1 MKNEDYTL
9 FPIPTKLLDLMG
21 IDTSAAL
28 RVAVDEGGKLT
39 VLKGETQTELEDITI
54 DDLPEENTDD
64 DADECEAGCAHCEYW
79 CPHCKRCLLEEDD
92 AGGWDGK

>member
-28 RVAVDEGGKLT
+28 RVEVDADGKLT
-39 VLKGETQTELEDITI
+39 VIKGAQQTELEDITI
-54 DDLPEENTDD
+54 DDLPEENTD
-64 DADECEAGCAHCEYW
+64 ECETGCAHCEYW
-79 CPHCKRCLLEEDD
+79 CPHCKRCLLDD
-92 AGGWDGK
+92 DTEGDWDGK

>member
-1 MKNEDYTL
+1 MKTEDYTL

-21 IDTSAAL
+21 IDTTAAL
-28 RVAVDEGGKLT
+28 RVTVDADGKLT
-39 VLKGETQTELEDITI
+39 VIKGAQQTELEDITI
-54 DDLPEENTDD
+54 DDLPEENTD
-64 DADECEAGCAHCEYW
+64 ECETGCAHCEYW

>member
-28 RVAVDEGGKLT
+28 RVAVDADGKLT
-39 VLKGETQTELEDITI
+39 VLKGETQIELEDITI
-54 DDLPEENTDD
+54 DDLPEENTD
-64 DADECEAGCAHCEYW
+64 ECETGCAHCEYW
-79 CPHCKRCLLEEDD
+79 CPHCKRCLLDD
-92 AGGWDGK
+92 DTEGGWDGK

>member
-21 IDTSAAL
+21 IDTTAAL
-28 RVAVDEGGKLT
+28 RVAVDADGKLT

-54 DDLPEENTDD
+54 DDLPEENTD
-64 DADECEAGCAHCEYW
+64 ECETGCAHCEYW
-79 CPHCKRCLLEEDD
+79 CPHCKRCLLEDD
-92 AGGWDGK
+92 EEGWDGK

>member
-1 MKNEDYTL
+1 
-9 FPIPTKLLDLMG
+9 MG
-21 IDTSAAL
+21 IDTTAAL
-28 RVAVDEGGKLT
+28 RVAADADGKLT

-54 DDLPEENTDD
+54 DDLPEENTD
-64 DADECEAGCAHCEYW
+64 ECETGCAHCEYW

>member
-21 IDTSAAL
+21 IDTTAAL
-28 RVAVDEGGKLT
+28 RVAVDADGKLT

-54 DDLPEENTDD
+54 DDLPEENTD
-64 DADECEAGCAHCEYW
+64 ECETGCAHCEYR
-79 CPHCKRCLLEEDD
+79 CPHCKRCLLEDD
-92 AGGWDGK
+92 EEGWDGK

>member
-28 RVAVDEGGKLT
+28 RVAVDADGKLT
-39 VLKGETQTELEDITI
+39 VIKGVQQTELEDITI
-54 DDLPEENTDD
+54 DDLPEENTD
-64 DADECEAGCAHCEYW
+64 ECETGCAHCEYW
-79 CPHCKRCLLEEDD
+79 CPHCKRCLLDD
-92 AGGWDGK
+92 DTEGGWDGK

>member
-28 RVAVDEGGKLT
+28 RVAVDADSKLT
-39 VLKGETQTELEDITI
+39 VIKGAQQTELEDVTI
-54 DDLPEENTDD
+54 DDLPEENTD
-64 DADECEAGCAHCEYW
+64 ECETGCAHCEYW
-79 CPHCKRCLLEEDD
+79 CPHCKRCLLDD
-92 AGGWDGK
+92 DTEGAWDGK

>member
-21 IDTSAAL
+21 IDTSTAL
-28 RVAVDEGGKLT
+28 RVAVDTDGKLT
-39 VLKGETQTELEDITI
+39 VIKGAQQTELEDITI
-54 DDLPEENTDD
+54 DDLPEENTD
-64 DADECEAGCAHCEYW
+64 ECEVGCAHCEYW
-79 CPHCKRCLLEEDD
+79 CPHCKHCLLEEDD

>member
-28 RVAVDEGGKLT
+28 RVAVDEDGKLT
-39 VLKGETQTELEDITI
+39 VIKGAQQTELEDITI
-54 DDLPEENTDD
+54 DDLPEENTD
-64 DADECEAGCAHCEYW
+64 ECETGCAHCEYW

>member
-1 MKNEDYTL
+1 MKTEDYTL

-28 RVAVDEGGKLT
+28 RVAVDADGKLT

-54 DDLPEENTDD
+54 DDLPEENTD
-64 DADECEAGCAHCEYW
+64 ECETGCVHCEYW

>member
-21 IDTSAAL
+21 IDTTAAL
-28 RVAVDEGGKLT
+28 RVAVDEDGKLT

-64 DADECEAGCAHCEYW
+64 DADECETGCAHCEYW
-79 CPHCKRCLLEEDD
+79 CPHCKRCLLDDD
-92 AGGWDGK
+92 AEGDWDGK

>member
-28 RVAVDEGGKLT
+28 LVAVDTDGKLT
-39 VLKGETQTELEDITI
+39 VIKGAQQTELEDITI
-54 DDLPEENTDD
+54 DDLPAENTD
-64 DADECEAGCAHCEYW
+64 ECETGCAHCEYW
-79 CPHCKRCLLEEDD
+79 CPHCKRCLLEDD
-92 AGGWDGK
+92 EEGWDGK

>member
-28 RVAVDEGGKLT
+28 RVAVDEDGKLT
-39 VLKGETQTELEDITI
+39 VIKGAQQTELEDITI
-54 DDLPEENTDD
+54 DDLPEENTD
-64 DADECEAGCAHCEYW
+64 ECETGCAHCEYW
-79 CPHCKRCLLEEDD
+79 CPHCKRCLLDDD
-92 AGGWDGK
+92 AEGDWDGK

>member
-28 RVAVDEGGKLT
+28 RVAVDADGKLT
-39 VLKGETQTELEDITI
+39 VIKKAQQTELEDITI
-54 DDLPEENTDD
+54 DDLPEENTD
-64 DADECEAGCAHCEYW
+64 ECETGCAHCEYW

>member
-1 MKNEDYTL
+1 MKNEDYAL
-9 FPIPTKLLDLMG
+9 FPIPTRLLDLMG

-28 RVAVDEGGKLT
+28 RVAVDADGKLT

-54 DDLPEENTDD
+54 DDLPEENTD
-64 DADECEAGCAHCEYW
+64 ECETGCAHCEYW

>member
-28 RVAVDEGGKLT
+28 RVTVDADGKLT
-39 VLKGETQTELEDITI
+39 VIKGAQQTELEDITI
-54 DDLPEENTDD
+54 DDLPEENTD
-64 DADECEAGCAHCEYW
+64 ECETGCAHCEYW
-79 CPHCKRCLLEEDD
+79 CPHCKRCLLDD
-92 AGGWDGK
+92 DTEGGWDGK

>member
-21 IDTSAAL
+21 IDTTAAL
-28 RVAVDEGGKLT
+28 RVAVDTDGKLT

-54 DDLPEENTDD
+54 DDLPEENTD
-64 DADECEAGCAHCEYW
+64 ECEVGCAHCEYW
-79 CPHCKRCLLEEDD
+79 CPHCKRCLIEDD
-92 AGGWDGK
+92 EEGWDGK

>member
-28 RVAVDEGGKLT
+28 RVTVDEDGKLT
-39 VLKGETQTELEDITI
+39 VIKGAQQTELEDITI
-54 DDLPEENTDD
+54 DDLPEESTDD
-64 DADECEAGCAHCEYW
+64 DADEGETGCAHCEYW
-79 CPHCKRCLLEEDD
+79 CPHCKRCLLEDD
-92 AGGWDGK
+92 EEGWDGK

>member
-28 RVAVDEGGKLT
+28 RVAVDADGKLT
-39 VLKGETQTELEDITI
+39 VLKGETQIELEDITI
-54 DDLPEENTDD
+54 DDLPEENTD
-64 DADECEAGCAHCEYW
+64 ECETGCAHCEYW

>member
-21 IDTSAAL
+21 IDTTAAL
-28 RVAVDEGGKLT
+28 RVAVDADGKLT
-39 VLKGETQTELEDITI
+39 VIKEAQQTELEDITI
-54 DDLPEENTDD
+54 DDLPEENTD
-64 DADECEAGCAHCEYW
+64 ECETGCAHCEYW

>member
-9 FPIPTKLLDLMG
+9 FPIPTRLLDLMG

-28 RVAVDEGGKLT
+28 RVAVDADGKLT

-54 DDLPEENTDD
+54 DDLPEENTD
-64 DADECEAGCAHCEYW
+64 ECETGCAHCEYW
-79 CPHCKRCLLEEDD
+79 CPHCKRCLLDD
-92 AGGWDGK
+92 DTEGGWDGK

>member
-28 RVAVDEGGKLT
+28 RVAVDAEGKLT

-54 DDLPEENTDD
+54 DDLPEENTD
-64 DADECEAGCAHCEYW
+64 ECETGCTHCEYW
-79 CPHCKRCLLEEDD
+79 CPHCKRCLLDD
-92 AGGWDGK
+92 DTEGGWDGK

>member
-28 RVAVDEGGKLT
+28 RVTVDADGKLT
-39 VLKGETQTELEDITI
+39 VIKGAQQTELEDITI
-54 DDLPEENTDD
+54 DDLPEENTD
-64 DADECEAGCAHCEYW
+64 ECETGCAHCEFW
-79 CPHCKRCLLEEDD
+79 
-92 AGGWDGK
+92 